1 MDPFELHGVSNSR
14 FTRGLTCGDNITG
27 KILVSATTSA
37 KRPSGV
43 QLNADELGAWRG
55 FLRVHSKL
63 TRELDAELA
72 AAHGLPL
79 SSYEVLLFLA
89 DAPNGQLRMAQ
100 LADSV
105 LLSPSGLTRL
115 VDRLEKAGLVR
126 RESCPADRRGFEAVI
141 TDDGRAA
148 LAEARPTHLSGVR
161 RRFLEH
167 FSTDEMRTL
176 SAYWDRV
183 LQGPAD
189 DAD

>member
-1 MDPFELHGVSNSR
+1 M
-14 FTRGLTCGDNITG
+14 
-27 KILVSATTSA
+27 SATTHSKA
-37 KRPSGV
+37 TSGAP
-43 QLNADELGAWRG
+43 LDADELGAWRG

-79 SSYEVLLFLA
+79 SSYEVLLFLN
-89 DAPNGQLRMAQ
+89 DAPDGQLRMAQ

-126 RESCPADRRGFEAVI
+126 RESCPSDRRGFEAVI
-141 TDDGRAA
+141 TDAGRAM
-148 LAEARPTHLSGVR
+148 LAEARPTHLAGVR

-167 FSTDEMRTL
+167 FSTEEMHTL
-176 SAYWDRV
+176 SCYWDRV
-183 LQGPAD
+183 LEGKYG
-189 DAD
+189 